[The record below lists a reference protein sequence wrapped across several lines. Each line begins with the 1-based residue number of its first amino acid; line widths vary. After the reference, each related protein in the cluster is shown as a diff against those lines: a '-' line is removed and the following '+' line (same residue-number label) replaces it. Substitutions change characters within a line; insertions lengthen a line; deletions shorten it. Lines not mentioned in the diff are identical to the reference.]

1 MYQPMTVQILAGDAG
16 IDFTLNTNGRLDRF
30 RISLEALF
38 DHFGAD
44 EACTPDEILKCFYA
58 HDQKICAVAFRKT
71 GVHPS
76 TDRVVIDTFDF

>member
-16 IDFTLNTNGRLDRF
+16 VDFTLNTSGRLDRF
-30 RISLEALF
+30 RITLEALR

-44 EACTPDEILKCFYA
+44 EACTPDENLKCFYA
-58 HDQKICAVAFRKT
+58 HDQEICAAAFRKS

-76 TDRVVIDTFDF
+76 TGRVVIDTSDF